1 MNPLWTC
8 ESVLMF
14 GITAT
19 ELTSNCL
26 IHLIQLIQCDR
37 TMFPT
42 RWPHLAALL
51 LLFLLLV
58 FIPTGAKVV
67 DSISDCEEFF
77 LSHHDHHHP
86 PEIPEILKGGKVTD
100 SKRYKVICQVYL
112 NKRRFVTLYDIKNK
126 IPVFSA
132 YVYRGQNVRGRPKN
146 PLWRVEPQVGSS
158 LQL

>member
-14 GITAT
+14 GITAI
-19 ELTSNCL
+19 EITSNR
-26 IHLIQLIQCDR
+26 LIQLNQCDR

-51 LLFLLLV
+51 LLLLLLV

-112 NKRRFVTLYDIKNK
+112 NKRRFVTLYDIDNK

-132 YVYRGQNVRGRPKN
+132 YVYRGQSVRGRPN
-146 PLWRVEPQVGSS
+146 TRWRIEPQVGSS